1 MTKIQRRLA
10 LASALALAAV
20 TAAALAIPAQAGD
33 PPAVKIAS
41 VEPGASLDVAYT
53 ISFWGIPFGETNFD
67 SKFRDTVYTTVSHF
81 ETTGIASAFWEA
93 TIDASSNGHYAP
105 HSIAPYI
112 YDSYYRRGSDKN
124 ERVKVTYAGDEPTV
138 FADPPYNLTAY
149 PVTRE
154 QKKEGLDPLSAVA
167 YILTATKVDATNPCG
182 TVAPVFDGR
191 RRYNITFTYLKDE
204 QATLSTHIYNGKAHL
219 CQMHYDQI
227 AGFKPKILKEGKAF
241 PPIFGW
247 FADIPSADS
256 PNGHYFIVLKVW
268 ASTGY
273 GTVAAE
279 LNKLKIDGGSGVPKG

>member
-1 MTKIQRRLA
+1 MTKAQRNLV
-10 LASALALAAV
+10 LAA
-20 TAAALAIPAQAGD
+20 TLAAGAIAMPALAGD
-33 PPAVKIAS
+33 PPAVKVAAI
-41 VEPGASLDVAYT
+41 EPGASLDVAYT

-67 SKFRDTVYTTVSHF
+67 SKFHDTVYTTVSHF

-93 TIDASSNGHYAP
+93 TIDASSNGHYASHAIEP
-105 HSIAPYI
+105 NV
-112 YDSYYRRGSDKN
+112 YDSFYRRGSDKN

-138 FADPPYNLTAY
+138 FADPPYNTTAY
-149 PVTRE
+149 PVTAQ

-204 QATLSTHIYNGKAHL
+204 QATLSTGIYKGKAHL

-256 PNGHYFIVLKVW
+256 PNGRYFIALRVW

-273 GTVAAE
+273 GTVVAE